1 MDIWVLEIKFQIIF
15 LFIFQKLN
23 LIKGKV
29 ISINIG
35 IPGKYFK

>member
-1 MDIWVLEIKFQIIF
+1 MGAGNKISNNF
-15 LFIFQKLN
+15 LYIFQKLN